1 MIQPRGIPT
10 ARFGRSLGF
19 TLLEL
24 VLVVM
29 LIALMFTLVPRMM
42 GSGVSGAE
50 LKSNVRA
57 IAAAMKL
64 ARDSA
69 INTRR
74 DVFVT
79 VNVVSR
85 EFTTTY
91 EDKIYKLNQQLIL
104 RLFTAQADQINEQ
117 TASFRFYPDGSS
129 NGGRVTVAAG
139 DAGNVREF
147 AIDVDWLTGRVTV
160 ADLQATKG

>member
-1 MIQPRGIPT
+1 MIRPTGIPT
-10 ARFGRSLGF
+10 ARLGRSLGF

-42 GSGVSGAE
+42 GSGVSGTE

-74 DVFVT
+74 DAFVT
-79 VNVVSR
+79 VNVESR

-139 DAGNVREF
+139 EAGNVREF

>member
-1 MIQPRGIPT
+1 MRKVQPSRAG
-10 ARFGRSLGF
+10 GF

-24 VLVVM
+24 LLVVM

-74 DVFVT
+74 DAFVT
-79 VNVVSR
+79 VNVDSR
-85 EFTTTY
+85 EFTTTF
-91 EDKIYKLNQQLIL
+91 EDKTHKLNDQLTL
-104 RLFTAQADQINEQ
+104 KLFTSQADQITEQ

-129 NGGRVTVAAG
+129 NGGRVSVIA
-139 DAGNVREF
+139 NEREF
-147 AIDVDWLTGRVTV
+147 TIDVDWLTGRVTV
-160 ADLQATKG
+160 ADLQNPKL

>member
-1 MIQPRGIPT
+1 MSRASRPFTNG
-10 ARFGRSLGF
+10 GF

-29 LIALMFTLVPRMM
+29 LIALLFTLVPRMM
-42 GSGVSGAE
+42 GSGVSGTE
-50 LKSNVRA
+50 LKSNARA

-74 DVFVT
+74 DAFVT
-79 VNVVSR
+79 VNVESR

-91 EDKIYKLNQQLIL
+91 EDKTHKLNDQLTL
-104 RLFTAQADQINEQ
+104 
-117 TASFRFYPDGSS
+117 
-129 NGGRVTVAAG
+129 
-139 DAGNVREF
+139 
-147 AIDVDWLTGRVTV
+147 
-160 ADLQATKG
+160 

>member
-10 ARFGRSLGF
+10 ARFSRSLGF

-139 DAGNVREF
+139 EAGNVREF

>member
-10 ARFGRSLGF
+10 ARFSRSLGF

-139 DAGNVREF
+139 EAGNVREF

-160 ADLQATKG
+160 ADLQAPKG

>member
-1 MIQPRGIPT
+1 
-10 ARFGRSLGF
+10 LGF

-139 DAGNVREF
+139 EAGNVREF

>member
-1 MIQPRGIPT
+1 MRKLQTKRAG
-10 ARFGRSLGF
+10 GF

-24 VLVVM
+24 LLVVM
-29 LIALMFTLVPRMM
+29 LIALMFTMVPRMM

-74 DVFVT
+74 DAFVT
-79 VNVVSR
+79 VNVDSR
-85 EFTTTY
+85 EFTTTF
-91 EDKIYKLNQQLIL
+91 EDKTHKLNNQLTL
-104 RLFTAQADQINEQ
+104 KLFTSQADQITEQ
-117 TASFRFYPDGSS
+117 AASFRFYPDGSS
-129 NGGRVTVAAG
+129 NGGRISVIA
-139 DAGNVREF
+139 NEREF
-147 AIDVDWLTGRVTV
+147 TIDVDWLTGRVTV
-160 ADLQATKG
+160 ADLQNPKL

>member
-1 MIQPRGIPT
+1 MIRPTGIPT
-10 ARFGRSLGF
+10 ARLGRSLGF

-42 GSGVSGAE
+42 GSGVSGTE

-74 DVFVT
+74 DAFVT
-79 VNVVSR
+79 VNVESR

-139 DAGNVREF
+139 EAGNAREF

-160 ADLQATKG
+160 ADLQAPKG

>member
-1 MIQPRGIPT
+1 MNRKA
-10 ARFGRSLGF
+10 ARVKQRSRPSVGGF

-24 VLVVM
+24 LLVVM
-29 LIALMFTLVPRMM
+29 LIALMFTMLPRMM

-57 IAAAMKL
+57 IAVAMKL
-64 ARDSA
+64 ARDAA

-74 DVFVT
+74 DAFVT
-79 VNVVSR
+79 LNVESR
-85 EFTTTY
+85 EFTTTF
-91 EDKIYKLNQQLIL
+91 EHKTHKLNVQLTL
-104 RLFTAQADQINEQ
+104 KLFTSQADQINEQ

-129 NGGRVTVAAG
+129 NGGRVTVTA
-139 DAGNVREF
+139 NEREF

-160 ADLQATKG
+160 TDVQNPKL

>member
-1 MIQPRGIPT
+1 MSKVQPRRVG
-10 ARFGRSLGF
+10 GF

-24 VLVVM
+24 LLVVM
-29 LIALMFTLVPRMM
+29 LIALLFTLVPRMM

-74 DVFVT
+74 DAFVT
-79 VNVVSR
+79 INVDSR
-85 EFTTTY
+85 EFTTTF
-91 EDKIYKLNQQLIL
+91 EDKTHKLNDQLTL
-104 RLFTAQADQINEQ
+104 KLFTSQADQINEK

-129 NGGRVTVAAG
+129 NGGRVSVIA
-139 DAGNVREF
+139 NEREF
-147 AIDVDWLTGRVTV
+147 NIDVDWLTGRVTV
-160 ADLQATKG
+160 ADLQNPKL